1 MCKKKKEKKE
11 KNAAG
16 ENAIVV
22 HCRRVQV
29 VQNSQKIGIQICTYI
44 IEVNKIVN
52 SF

>member
-1 MCKKKKEKKE
+1 MQKKERKE
-11 KNAAG
+11 GKNAAG

-29 VQNSQKIGIQICTYI
+29 VQKSQKIGIQICTYI

>member
-1 MCKKKKEKKE
+1 MQKKERKE
-11 KNAAG
+11 GKNAAG

-29 VQNSQKIGIQICTYI
+29 VQKSLKIGIQTCTYI